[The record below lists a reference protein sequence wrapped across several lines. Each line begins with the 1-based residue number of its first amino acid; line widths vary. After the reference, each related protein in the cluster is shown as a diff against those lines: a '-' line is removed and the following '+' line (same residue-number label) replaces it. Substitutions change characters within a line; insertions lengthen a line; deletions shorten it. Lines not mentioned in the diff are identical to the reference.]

1 MNELD
6 ELIKAIHAGNKQD
19 AFDCLIRYIEFSEM
33 DDDDMHEQLHR
44 VEVMRH
50 RA

>member
-33 DDDDMHEQLHR
+33 DDMHEQLHR